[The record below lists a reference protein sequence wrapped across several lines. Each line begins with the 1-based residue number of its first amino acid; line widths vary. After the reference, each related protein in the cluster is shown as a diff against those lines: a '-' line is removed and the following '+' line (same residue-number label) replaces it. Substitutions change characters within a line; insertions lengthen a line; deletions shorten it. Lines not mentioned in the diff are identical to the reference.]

1 MKLPTALAAFFLF
14 PALRLAAPPKTT
26 DTVKLKNGTTLE
38 GRMIE
43 ETAEAVVMEVAT
55 GAGKG
60 IMEEKTIPMAEVA
73 SVQKAPEE
81 DRAFLR
87 QGLDKLLPTDD
98 LLGAEDYDKLIAT
111 KIDFFLKKYGST
123 PRAADVRKL
132 AESLRAEKEQVA
144 QGDIKLGGQWIPAAE
159 YQKQKIWI
167 DGQIALRR
175 MQVATNERRYGDAL
189 LQLQEIEKTWP
200 GTTVLGTV
208 IQMGRKALA
217 GYKTELAR
225 SLAELPAK
233 KKLRTERLSA
243 LSPEEKTQSE
253 EAYNKEREEI
263 RIKIAEETRV
273 GKKWTTVDAWDE
285 SALKRMISSVD
296 REDSRLGAVPTA
308 DMAANETTLR
318 DIEKA
323 IADGRLDE
331 ALKLLATVKGDAQ
344 KMPYFKVLTER
355 QRSEAQRLRAEELAA
370 KKAERDKTAAQEA
383 EQRRKKAEQDRKEE
397 KDTLD
402 NARSPIAKALDDAQ
416 SGKPK
421 KKKGGGFS
429 PILVAAAAVIGGL
442 LLVLAIAP
450 KLKKK
455 KEGGEE

>member
-1 MKLPTALAAFFLF
+1 
-14 PALRLAAPPKTT
+14 
-26 DTVKLKNGTTLE
+26 
-38 GRMIE
+38 
-43 ETAEAVVMEVAT
+43 
-55 GAGKG
+55 
-60 IMEEKTIPMAEVA
+60 
-73 SVQKAPEE
+73 
-81 DRAFLR
+81 
-87 QGLDKLLPTDD
+87 
-98 LLGAEDYDKLIAT
+98 
-111 KIDFFLKKYGST
+111 
-123 PRAADVRKL
+123 
-132 AESLRAEKEQVA
+132 
-144 QGDIKLGGQWIPAAE
+144 
-159 YQKQKIWI
+159 
-167 DGQIALRR
+167 

-200 GTTVLGTV
+200 GTTVLGNA
-208 IQMGRKALA
+208 IQMGRKSLA